1 MRPSRNLK
9 TLQKRPPGVSPPAYV
24 WHKTDLLAAA
34 PRLWCPAAASDSRFY
49 ELQVQRDG
57 DFLPNQDAARFQRRI
72 PGQTVVFAVDL
83 CRRRDANPGI
93 APRIFG
99 RRCRALHGEPHS
111 TGDSMNGQFA
121 FNCVLVLVL

>member
-9 TLQKRPPGVSPPAYV
+9 TLQKRPPGFRRLPTSDTKPIF
-24 WHKTDLLAAA
+24 LAAA

-72 PGQTVVFAVDL
+72 PGQTVVFAVDH
-83 CRRRDANPGI
+83 PGSGNTNGL
-93 APRIFG
+93 AK
-99 RRCRALHGEPHS
+99 RAVSGPVVRNQS
-111 TGDSMNGQFA
+111 K
-121 FNCVLVLVL
+121 